1 MVTPSTRPADPIRA
15 APDWNPPPDGTAFLE
30 RWLGL
35 SLTQQRALR
44 ALIDEVGLT
53 SDHTESNVQDLSVRF
68 QQIAA
73 TTRQQATT
81 VHDMV
86 TSIRTVR
93 IDGAEIPLADVAAG
107 LGATLH
113 GLIDKV
119 SGLSSRGGALVGALD
134 GVLDEL
140 KSVETSVAE
149 IDKINRQTNL
159 LALNA
164 KIEAARAG
172 TAGLGFAVVADEVRD
187 LAKAVNT
194 LSSVIR
200 GQIGSIAGGL
210 RKSHGLLEEIAAV
223 DMSAE
228 NHAAD
233 VRVRTVMRSLID
245 QNSRFADVLRETAA
259 TTEKITGDVSAAVV
273 GMQFQDLAKQQLEN
287 VAGVLRTL
295 ADAQSGLSADTVEG
309 TDLDRD
315 AATLDRALAD
325 RILAGC
331 TLSEVKKRL
340 SAALLGT
347 PLVET
352 RAGPLAAPIA
362 DDDGIEFF

>member
-1 MVTPSTRPADPIRA
+1 MDAMATTSTVHTDPISSGAEWHLGRDEA
-15 APDWNPPPDGTAFLE
+15 AFLE

-44 ALIDEVGLT
+44 ALIHEIDMT
-53 SDHTESNVQDLSVRF
+53 SEHTESNVQSLSVRF

-73 TTRQQATT
+73 TTREQATT

-86 TSIRTVR
+86 SSIQTVR
-93 IDGAEIPLADVAAG
+93 IDGEEIPLADVAAG

-113 GLIDKV
+113 DLIDKV
-119 SGLSSRGGALVGALD
+119 SGLSSRGGTLVGSLD

-140 KSVETSVAE
+140 GSVETSVSE

-172 TAGLGFAVVADEVRD
+172 TAGLGFAVVADEVRE
-187 LAKAVNT
+187 LAKAVNS
-194 LSSVIR
+194 LSGVIR
-200 GQIGSIAGGL
+200 GQIGSISTGL
-210 RKSHGLLEEIAAV
+210 RKSHVLLREIAAV

-233 VRVRTVMRSLID
+233 VRVRTVMQSLVD
-245 QNSRFADVLRETAA
+245 QNARFADVLRKTAT

-273 GMQFQDLAKQQLEN
+273 GMQFQDLAKQKLEN
-287 VAGVLRTL
+287 VNGILTALVDALSDLSEDTLR
-295 ADAQSGLSADTVEG
+295 G
-309 TDLDRD
+309 TDLDHD
-315 AATLDRALAD
+315 AAALDRALAD
-325 RILAGC
+325 RMIAGC
-331 TLSEVKKRL
+331 TLSEVKKRVT
-340 SAALLGT
+340 AAVLGT
-347 PLVET
+347 AVVEPHP
-352 RAGPLAAPIA
+352 APAAA
-362 DDDGIEFF
+362 DDGIEFF